1 MSDAWTIDMD
11 PNRRYTFNIE
21 ADNISIIL
29 DALDAHFNMGIHG
42 YECISAPKRN
52 ELYIT
57 SPCGVKYRWN
67 FVTRNWEEVK

>member
-1 MSDAWTIDMD
+1 MSVSL
-11 PNRRYTFNIE
+11 P
-21 ADNISIIL
+21 
-29 DALDAHFNMGIHG
+29 
-42 YECISAPKRN
+42 PKRN